1 MSAACR
7 YVPGLAFHV
16 LTPLYD
22 RALRVIFD
30 EVALKS
36 RLLDQAALAA
46 GQRVLDLGCGTGTL
60 LLLVHEREP
69 GVGAFGVDGDSK
81 MVGRARTKLHAAG
94 ASSHVAVALAQEMP
108 LAARSFDRILSTL
121 FFHHLP
127 TATKP
132 AVLREVLRVLRP
144 GGELHVMDFG
154 RPSGWGP
161 WTIFTVLRAFDGL
174 DNTAD
179 NAKGLLPRRMEEA
192 GFEDVREVARIDTLV
207 GTVAYYRG
215 CRPPDLPTHRATLS
229 AEDLRRCG
237 QAAQTEGRSVPGCSP
252 AA

>member
-1 MSAACR
+1 MNAAGR
-7 YVPGLAFHV
+7 YVPGLAFHA

-22 RALRVIFD
+22 RALRLIFD
-30 EVALKS
+30 EVALKT

-60 LLLVHEREP
+60 LLLIHEREP
-69 GVGAFGVDGDSK
+69 RAGAFGVDGDPE
-81 MVGRARTKLHAAG
+81 MVGRAGAKLHAAG
-94 ASSHVAVALAQEMP
+94 ASPHVVVALAQELP
-108 LAARSFDRILSTL
+108 LAARSFDRMLSTL

-127 TATKP
+127 TPTKP
-132 AVLREVLRVLRP
+132 AVLQEALRVLRP

-154 RPSGWGP
+154 RPSGWGR

-174 DNTAD
+174 DNTRD
-179 NAKGLLPRRMEEA
+179 NARGLLPRRMEEA

-215 CRPPDLPTHRATLS
+215 RRPPDAY
-229 AEDLRRCG
+229 G
-237 QAAQTEGRSVPGCSP
+237 
-252 AA
+252 